1 MPDPRFFPPPEPIE
15 VGALAGRIGAEL
27 ADERDSSRRI
37 TGISPLDGAKAGDL
51 SFFDNRR
58 YAADL
63 AATGAEAIVL
73 APAVA
78 PRAPDGA
85 ALLRSDDPYLAFARA
100 TRLLYPPDRAPQPG
114 VAAGA
119 LVDPAAVLG
128 PGCQIDPG
136 AVIGAGAEIGARC
149 RIHANAVIGPKV
161 VVGDDCAIGA
171 GASLSHCI
179 LGKRVVLHPGVRVG
193 QDGFGFAMSAAG
205 HESVMQ
211 LGRAILG
218 DDVEVGANSTIDRGS
233 GPDTVI
239 GAGARIDNLVQIG
252 HNARI
257 GRNCVLVAQA
267 GVAGSA
273 RMADSSVLAGQA
285 AVAGHLRIGA
295 GARIAAQ
302 SGVMRDVP
310 AGAEMCGS
318 PARPKRQFF
327 RLVALWDRQLR
338 ARRTADR

>member
-1 MPDPRFFPPPEPIE
+1 MPDPRFFAPPEPIE
-15 VGALAGRIGAEL
+15 VGVLAGRIGAEL
-27 ADERDSSRRI
+27 ADERDFSRRI
-37 TGISPLDGAKAGDL
+37 AGVSPLDGAKAGDL

-63 AATGAEAIVL
+63 ATTEAEAIIL
-73 APAVA
+73 APAMA
-78 PRAPDGA
+78 SRAPDGA
-85 ALLRSDDPYLAFARA
+85 ALVCSDAPYLAFARA
-100 TRLLYPPDRAPQPG
+100 TRLLYPPDRAPRPG

-119 LVDPAAVLG
+119 FVDPSAAVG
-128 PGCQIDPG
+128 AGCQIDPG

-149 RIHANAVIGPKV
+149 RVHANAVIGPNA
-161 VVGDDCAIGA
+161 VVGDDCSIGA

-179 LGKRVVLHPGVRVG
+179 LGKRVILHPGVRVG
-193 QDGFGFAMSAAG
+193 QDGFGFAMSPEG
-205 HESVMQ
+205 HESVIQ

-218 DDVEVGANSTIDRGS
+218 DDVEVGANSAIDRGS

-239 GAGARIDNLVQIG
+239 GDGVRIDNLVQIG
-252 HNARI
+252 HNAHI

-273 RMADSSVLAGQA
+273 RMADFSVLAGQA

-318 PARPKRQFF
+318 PARPKTQFF

-338 ARRTADR
+338 ARRTPGR